1 MPDDPALDVFVSY
14 AHADNGVPLGAS
26 MPHGWVTA
34 FAANLNQGPNAL
46 KKRLFIDH
54 QLRPGDDFGSD
65 LLAKVQRSATL
76 VVLLSQNYIDSQWCG
91 AEVEHFVRTHDAD
104 PAHPSGVFVIEL
116 FPYERLNNVPPVIA
130 ALRKR
135 LIHAKFWFQRADA
148 AEPTLAGYPSPQESG
163 PDGGAHYW
171 RVLNDLRTAL
181 DERLRRI
188 HSEPSRPGGMQAGA
202 SALAAAAPAPKPPQE
217 LLGTVLLADTTD
229 DLEAQRNALRLMLQA
244 EGVQVLPEGDYVG
257 LTPAEFE
264 AAVAADIGQAGLFV
278 QLLSPTPGR
287 KGRGFDAPLPQLQ
300 FQRAQTAGLSLM
312 QWCERLPAAGEIADA
327 AHARL
332 FETEYLRVTNLP
344 DFSTGILQRL
354 RADHARR
361 RQAEAQARTEGAG
374 AAGVAAARPHRRQI
388 FLDDL
393 AGEPGLNEQLRT
405 LIRQQD
411 CGVRSLPPGA
421 PLGSDGIDVQEL
433 LRPCSAGITIY
444 TDRSKFAAAY
454 NRLVYF
460 LNQVAEGDL
469 PLARWGVY
477 LRQGTVSSV
486 FGIDSD
492 EVVPVDESGLSDFL
506 RGLSP

>member
-1 MPDDPALDVFVSY
+1 MPDEPTLDVFVSY
-14 AHADNGVPLGAS
+14 AHADDGIPLGSS

-65 LLAKVQRSATL
+65 LLTKVQSSTML
-76 VVLLSQNYIDSQWCG
+76 VLLLSQNYIDSRWCG
-91 AEVEHFVRTHDAD
+91 AEVEHFVHTHDTDLTNAG
-104 PAHPSGVFVIEL
+104 GVLVVEL

-130 ALRKR
+130 ALRKQ
-135 LIHAKFWFQRADA
+135 LIHAKFWFQRTGAAD
-148 AEPTLAGYPSPQESG
+148 PTLAGYPSPQESG
-163 PDGGAHYW
+163 HDGCAHYW
-171 RVLNDLRTAL
+171 RVLNELRTAL

-188 HSEPSRPGGMQAGA
+188 HAGCSRPLDLRSGA
-202 SALAAAAPAPKPPQE
+202 SAPTETTPEPAHRE
-217 LLGTVLLADTTD
+217 VLGTVLLADATD

-244 EGVQVLPEGDYVG
+244 EQVQVRPEGDYVG

-264 AAVAADIGQAGLFV
+264 ASIAADLGPADLFV

-287 KGRGFDAPLPQLQ
+287 KIRGFEAPLAQLQ
-300 FQRAQTAGLSLM
+300 FLRAQAARLPLM
-312 QWCERLPAAGEIADA
+312 QWCECLPAAGEITDQ

-332 FETEYLRVTNLP
+332 FETEHLRVTNLA
-344 DFSTGILQRL
+344 DFSTDVVERL
-354 RADHARR
+354 RADKARR
-361 RQAEAQARTEGAG
+361 LQAEAMARTQAAG
-374 AAGVAAARPHRRQI
+374 APSVAVAPSHQRQI

-393 AGEPGLNEQLRT
+393 AGEPSLNERLRE
-405 LIRQQD
+405 LIRRQD
-411 CGVRSLPPGA
+411 CAVRSLPPGA
-421 PLGSDGIDVQEL
+421 PLGNDGIDVKAL
-433 LRPCSAGITIY
+433 LRPCSAGITVY

-454 NRLVYF
+454 NRLIHF

-486 FGIDSD
+486 FGIESD
-492 EVVPVDESGLSDFL
+492 EVVPIDERGLVDFL
-506 RGLSP
+506 RGLSS